1 MKRSKSK
8 PSRRSTKIAVLLLA
22 LMLPGLLGGCPDF
35 RDSTVDV
42 VDALTRDVI
51 FGASDPAD
59 AVGTATVGILNAAL
73 DLFFDQ
79 FRSDRF

>member
-1 MKRSKSK
+1 MKRSRPK
-8 PSRRSTKIAVLLLA
+8 PGRRCTKTAVLVLT
-22 LMLPGLLGGCPDF
+22 LMLPGLLGGCPGF

-42 VDALTRDVI
+42 IDALTRDLI
-51 FGASDPAD
+51 FGASEPAD